1 MAVVY
6 FPGDLLYQMH
16 GLTEALLGIYRLV
29 GHWGFTQVFHYTF
42 SVIHIKLKA
51 INYNESLLS
60 VPQLAH
66 VFSCSATILC
76 GSWPMVS
83 INCSATI
90 LWGR

>member
-29 GHWGFTQVFHYTF
+29 GHWGSTQVFHHTF
-42 SVIHIKLKA
+42 SVIQIKLKA

-60 VPQLAH
+60 VPRLAH
-66 VFSCSATILC
+66 VFSCSATIL
-76 GSWPMVS
+76 
-83 INCSATI
+83 N
-90 LWGR
+90 LWYLAYGVNKLFSHNPLG